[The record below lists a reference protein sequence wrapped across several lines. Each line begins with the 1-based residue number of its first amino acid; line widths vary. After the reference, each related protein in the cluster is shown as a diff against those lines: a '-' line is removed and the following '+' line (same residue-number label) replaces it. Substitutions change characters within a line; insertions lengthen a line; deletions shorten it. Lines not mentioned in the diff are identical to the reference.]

1 MHDGHV
7 ALVLQIAFVVYSLV
21 ALLEFWRYGC
31 LVEAPSG
38 RARLGALFG
47 RLASEPAPRC
57 RVLQTKGNQD
67 VAS

>member
-7 ALVLQIAFVVYSLV
+7 FLVDQIAFVVHRLV

-47 RLASEPAPRC
+47 RLASEPAPRL
-57 RVLQTKGNQD
+57 RVLQTKGN
-67 VAS
+67 